1 MSYASDKLYR
11 EYLIRNMP
19 TIVTK
24 VKAREIVPY
33 LPCLTDH
40 DRVSFISY
48 NDSEQGHYMNSK
60 LINGCVFHF

>member
-11 EYLIRNMP
+11 EYLIKNMP

-24 VKAREIVPY
+24 VKARQIVPY
-33 LPCLTDH
+33 LPCLTDY

-48 NDSEQGHYMNSK
+48 TDSEHEHYVNSK
-60 LINGCVFHF
+60 VIN